1 MTSRAEYRLVLRQDN
16 ADIRLTEK
24 AYRLGLASQE
34 RYERVLRKKKII
46 EEEERRFETTRID
59 RETANTFLNKKG
71 GSGVKNSVTLSE
83 LLKRP
88 EVSYEQLKDIDQERP
103 KMKKHEAEELQVR
116 IKYKGY
122 IEKQQA
128 QIERFRKTEHR
139 KLDENMNYREIQGI
153 REEAKQKLEALK
165 PLSLGQ
171 ASRISGVSP
180 ADINVIMIWLEKKKR
195 EKQRKQ

>member
-1 MTSRAEYRLVLRQDN
+1 LVLRQDN

-24 AYRLGLASQE
+24 SYILGLASKE
-34 RYERVLRKKKII
+34 RYKRVIRKKEII
-46 EEEERRFETTRID
+46 GKEEKRLETTRID
-59 RETANTFLNKKG
+59 RETANSFLKKTG
-71 GSGVKNSVTLSE
+71 GAGVKNSVTLSE

-88 EVSYEQLKDIDQERP
+88 EVSYERLKEIDRERP
-103 KMKKHEAEELQVR
+103 EMKKHEAEELQVR

-122 IEKQQA
+122 IEKQLA
-128 QIERFRKTEHR
+128 QIERFRKMEDK

-180 ADINVIMIWLEKKKR
+180 ADINVLMIWLEKKKR
-195 EKQRKQ
+195 EKKESK